1 MQITKFCGRRSLY
14 KAKCIQD
21 RKQCHQGQ
29 KISDNLKTI
38 QLISQLCPTLW
49 SHELQYARL
58 PVHHQLFVLSQTH
71 VHWVGEAIQQSQLC
85 HHFFLLPTLF
95 ASIKVFSSES
105 VLRIRW
111 PNDWSF
117 SFSISPS
124 NEYSVLISFR
134 IDWFDLLAF
143 QGTLKSLFQH
153 HSSKASILWCSAFF
167 VVQVSHPYMTIG
179 KTIALSI
186 QMVIRK
192 VIFLLF
198 NMLSRF
204 VIAFLPWSKHFFIPW
219 LQSPSTVILE
229 PPKIKSVTVSIVFP
243 SICLEVMGLDA
254 MIFLFWTLSFKPAF
268 SFSSFTVIVLLHVLP

>member
-1 MQITKFCGRRSLY
+1 MQITKFCGRGSLY

-38 QLISQLCPTLW
+38 QLITHLCPTLCDPM
-49 SHELQYARL
+49 SCSMPGSLSITNSSYFLRLMSIESVRPFNNLNSAITFSSCLQ
-58 PVHHQLFVLSQTH
+58 S
-71 VHWVGEAIQQSQLC
+71 
-85 HHFFLLPTLF
+85 F

-117 SFSISPS
+117 SFSLSPS

-143 QGTLKSLFQH
+143 QGTLKSLLLH
-153 HSSKASILWCSAFF
+153 HSSIASILWCSTFF
-167 VVQVSHPYMTIG
+167 VVQVSHPYMTTG
-179 KTIALSI
+179 KTIDLSI
-186 QMVIRK
+186 QTVIRK
-192 VIFLLF
+192 VISLLS

-204 VIAFLPWSKHFFIPW
+204 VIAFLPWSMHLFIPW

-229 PPKIKSVTVSIVFP
+229 PKKIKSVTVSIVFP
-243 SICLEVMGLDA
+243 SICHEVMGLDA
-254 MIFLFWTLSFKPAF
+254 MIFLF
-268 SFSSFTVIVLLHVLP
+268 